1 MSLAK
6 DSVPTTIPVPAA
18 APGLVTRWEIDPAHA
33 IAQFGVRHMMIST
46 VRGAFEKLS
55 GHVDLD
61 EADLTRSTV
70 EIRIDAASVA
80 SREPKRDAHL
90 RSADFFDVANHPTI
104 TFRSTRIEAAGAQQF
119 RVTGELTIRGVTKSA
134 TLLVAGPTAP
144 QKSPWGTIARGVSAT
159 GRVSRKDWGLN
170 WNAVIEAGG
179 FVVGDEVELTFEAEL
194 VPAPDREAPAA
205 H

>member
-6 DSVPTTIPVPAA
+6 DSVRTSPVTA
-18 APGLVTRWEIDPAHA
+18 APALVTRWDIDPSHS

-46 VRGAFEKLS
+46 VRGAFEKVS
-55 GHVDLD
+55 GHVALD

-70 EIRIDAASVA
+70 EIAIDAASIA

-90 RSADFFDVANHPTI
+90 RSADFFDVENHPTI
-104 TFRSTRIEAAGAQQF
+104 TFHSTRIEAAGDGRYQ
-119 RVTGELTIRGVTKSA
+119 VTGDLTIRGTTKST
-134 TLLVAGPTAP
+134 TLLVNGPTAP
-144 QKSPWGTIARGVSAT
+144 QKAPWGTIARGVSAT
-159 GRVSRKDWGLN
+159 GKVNRKDFGLN

-194 VPAPDREAPAA
+194 VPAKEQEVTAA

>member
-6 DSVPTTIPVPAA
+6 DPAQTVRSPVTATPA
-18 APGLVTRWEIDPAHA
+18 LVSRWDIDPSHA

-46 VRGAFEKLS
+46 VRGAFEKVS
-55 GHVDLD
+55 GHVALD

-70 EIRIDAASVA
+70 EIDIDAASVA

-90 RSADFFDVANHPTI
+90 RSADFFDVENHPMI
-104 TFRSTRIEAAGAQQF
+104 TFRSTRIEAAGAGQY
-119 RVTGELTIRGVTKSA
+119 RVTGDLTIRSITKST
-134 TLLVAGPTAP
+134 TLLVNGPTAP
-144 QKSPWGTIARGVSAT
+144 QKAPWGAIARGVLAT
-159 GRVSRKDWGLN
+159 GKVNRKDFGLN

-194 VPAPDREAPAA
+194 VPAKADEVPAA